1 MYMYI
6 LCVCVCVCV
15 SCVWS
20 TVYVCICVF
29 LTFLHVIKWGS
40 IAQVSTSWTSL
51 ARRATVSV
59 ENMCM
64 HLCALG
70 VCVNLC
76 MLSLFWP
83 EGIWLCP

>member
-1 MYMYI
+1 MYMYV

-15 SCVWS
+15 CVFVCCVCACVWS

-29 LTFLHVIKWGS
+29 LIFNSPSIIKLHLSSKKS
-40 IAQVSTSWTSL
+40 Y
-51 ARRATVSV
+51 VSV

-64 HLCALG
+64 HLCA
-70 VCVNLC
+70 CYR
-76 MLSLFWP
+76 SSDYAES

>member
-6 LCVCVCVCV
+6 LCVCVCCVLCVCA
-15 SCVWS
+15 CVWS

-29 LTFLHVIKWGS
+29 FFSACYQVGLNSPSIIKLDLS
-40 IAQVSTSWTSL
+40 SKKSY
-51 ARRATVSV
+51 VSV

-64 HLCALG
+64 HLCACYPSSG
-70 VCVNLC
+70 HAE
-76 MLSLFWP
+76 P